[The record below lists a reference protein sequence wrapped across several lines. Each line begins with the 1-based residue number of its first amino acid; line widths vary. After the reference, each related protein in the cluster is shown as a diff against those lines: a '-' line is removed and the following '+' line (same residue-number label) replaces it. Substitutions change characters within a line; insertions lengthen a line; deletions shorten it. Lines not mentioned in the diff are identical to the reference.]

1 MCIRDSNDTII
12 VTGQEKS
19 LILGVVSDFLELGIA
34 NMFWFEGSPEIWS
47 RAGFEIEQ
55 TLDCP
60 TDQECIDFLFFVHD
74 RHDGNMDAARRY
86 LEWETGLLAQLDDQ
100 ERGILQPPQSN
111 STL

>member
-1 MCIRDSNDTII
+1 MDCRLNDTII

-19 LILGVVSDFLELGIA
+19 LILGVVDDFLELGFT
-34 NMFWFEGSPEIWS
+34 NVFWFEGSPEIWS

-55 TLDCP
+55 TPGCP
-60 TDQECIDFLFFVHD
+60 IDQECIDFLFFVHD

-100 ERGILQPPQSN
+100 ERGVLRPPQSN
-111 STL
+111 SNL